1 MAPHVQGMT
10 DAELTILRETEPS
23 TVAGLDED
31 ELLELLTRVRRVRNK
46 HVGQYRRQASARV
59 SEAAARGAA
68 YSRNQRARDKAEVF
82 ETALARVSA
91 ALAKAARHSA
101 AELRAA
107 RLAAARA
114 GGSGPGRAERAKDSP
129 SPRPT
134 PDRPSVRSPARLK
147 RDASSMAQG
156 ARRQARRDARG

>member
-1 MAPHVQGMT
+1 MAPLVQGMT

-23 TVAGLDED
+23 ALAGLDED
-31 ELLELLTRVRRVRNK
+31 GLLELFTRVRRVRNK

-68 YSRNQRARDKAEVF
+68 YSRNQRAREKAEVF
-82 ETALARVSA
+82 ETALARVST

-107 RLAAARA
+107 RLAAART
-114 GGSGPGRAERAKDSP
+114 GGTGPTRADRAKDSP
-129 SPRPT
+129 PPPT
-134 PDRPSVRSPARLK
+134 PDRPSVRSPGRRK
-147 RDASSMAQG
+147 RDASFMAQG
-156 ARRQARRDARG
+156 ARRQARRDALG

>member
-1 MAPHVQGMT
+1 MAPQVQGMT
-10 DAELTILRETEPS
+10 DAELAILRETEPS
-23 TVAGLDED
+23 TLAGLDED
-31 ELLELLTRVRRVRNK
+31 ELLELHTRVRRVRNK

-59 SEAAARGAA
+59 SQAAARGAA

-82 ETALARVSA
+82 EAALARVST

-107 RLAAARA
+107 RLAAART
-114 GGSGPGRAERAKDSP
+114 GGTGPTRAERAKDSP
-129 SPRPT
+129 PPPT
-134 PDRPSVRSPARLK
+134 PDRPPGRSPARLK
-147 RDASSMAQG
+147 RDASSLAQG